1 MMALGARGDEIAI
14 RQTTV
19 IDEMDSRERLHTSYI
34 GVRDTPTLFV
44 TTLQKSTIFLNRERC
59 DVPNHGLTPDY
70 PLEDAFAVYLMLQA
84 MPSWNMWCDG
94 KPRPVADHRAGEMAI
109 YNLDQLWRAD
119 MTATFDCLH
128 IHIARAAFDEIAW
141 EVGTQRIENLY
152 CPPHENT
159 LDPVVYSLGTSLL
172 PALEHPERASQLFV
186 EHVSYALNLHIA
198 ITYGKM
204 QHRFAKVT
212 GGLSPWQMRR
222 ATDYLIERLDGEVSL
237 LELAHYCGLSR
248 SHFSRSFKRST
259 GYAPHQWLARK
270 RVERA
275 KDLLVHT
282 TLPLSEIAIQC
293 GYADQSHFSRAFS
306 MRTSVTPTWYRRARL
321 SKPVDADTE
330 ASA

>member
-1 MMALGARGDEIAI
+1 
-14 RQTTV
+14 
-19 IDEMDSRERLHTSYI
+19 MDSRERLHTSYI
-34 GVRDTPTLFV
+34 GVQDTPTLFV
-44 TTLQKSTIFLNRERC
+44 TTLQKSTMFINRERC

-70 PLEDAFAVYLMLQA
+70 PLEDAFAVYLMLHA
-84 MPSWNMWCDG
+84 MPSWSMWCDG
-94 KPRPVADHRAGEMAI
+94 KPRPVADHRAGEIAI

-119 MTATFDCLH
+119 MRARFDCLH
-128 IHIARAAFDEIAW
+128 IHIARAAIDEIAW
-141 EVGTQRIENLY
+141 EAGTQRIKDLF

-204 QHRFAKVT
+204 QPRFARVT

-237 LELAHYCGLSR
+237 LDLANYCGLSR

-275 KDLLVHT
+275 KDLLVNT
-282 TLPLSEIAIQC
+282 TLSLSAIAIQC

-306 MRTSVTPTWYRRARL
+306 TRTSVTPTQFRRARL
-321 SKPVDADTE
+321 SKRIDTSAE
-330 ASA
+330 ISAASTDSSPNDSIVS